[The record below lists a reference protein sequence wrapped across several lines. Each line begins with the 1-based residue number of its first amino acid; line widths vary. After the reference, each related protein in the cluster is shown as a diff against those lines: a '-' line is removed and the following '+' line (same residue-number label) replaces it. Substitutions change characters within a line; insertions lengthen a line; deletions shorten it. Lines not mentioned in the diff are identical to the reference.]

1 MADFGAD
8 VELEDFRAEAAAWL
22 KENFPPALAG
32 KAALSTDRHGSGD
45 IAKWRKAIGEKG
57 WATPTWP
64 AEYGGGGLSPAQ
76 ARVLGQE
83 MAKIGAFN
91 PLMFGMGVTMIGPT
105 IMDYGTEEQKKT
117 HLPPIIRGEV
127 QWCVGYSEPN
137 AGSDL
142 ASLQTKAVDAGDHW
156 VINGQKT
163 WTSGAQYSDWCGL
176 LTRTDP
182 TAKKHDGI
190 SFMLVDMHQPGIETR
205 PIALI
210 AGASPFCE
218 TFFTDAKAPKDALLG
233 QLNVGWTVGKRLLQ
247 HERASQ
253 TGAIGGSRTVPL
265 SQVAKRYVEVEA
277 DGRIADQDLRT
288 RLVLHEMDA
297 RVHGLTLARVMAES
311 KEANGAT
318 NGASV
323 LKNSATHVAQTRA
336 ELTLEIMGA
345 QGLGWAGDDFTR
357 EEIETVRGWLG
368 GKAMSIYGGSF
379 EIQNNI
385 ISKRILGLPDN
396 TQSSGSQPSELH
408 RKCEAAV
415 EIGGFIA
422 TAEPAANHR
431 IQP

>member
-8 VELEDFRAEAAAWL
+8 LELEDFRKEARGWVEA
-22 KENFPPALAG
+22 NFPKSLAG
-32 KAALSTDRHGSGD
+32 KGNQLSMAERQSPGADLAAW
-45 IAKWRKAIGEKG
+45 KKAIGEKG

-64 AEYGGGGLSPAQ
+64 TQYGGGGLSPQ
-76 ARVLGQE
+76 KARVLQQE
-83 MAKIGAFN
+83 ILRAGAFN
-91 PLMFGMGVTMIGPT
+91 PLMFGMGITMIGPT
-105 IMDYGTEEQKKT
+105 ILDYGTEEQKAK
-117 HLPPIIRGEV
+117 HIPPIVRGDV

-156 VINGQKT
+156 TITGQKT

-176 LTRTDP
+176 LVRTDFS
-182 TAKKHDGI
+182 AKKHDGI
-190 SFMLVDMHQPGIETR
+190 SFMLVDMHQPEIETR

-218 TFFTDAKAPKDALLG
+218 TFFTEAKAPKDALLG

-253 TGAIGGSRTVPL
+253 TGAPMGGGRSVPL
-265 SQVAKRYVEVEA
+265 HEIAKRYVGEDA
-277 DGRIADQDLRT
+277 NGRLDDQDLRT
-288 RLVLHEMDA
+288 RLVRHEMDA

-323 LKNSATHVAQTRA
+323 LKNSATNVAQTRA
-336 ELTLEIMGA
+336 ELTLEIFGH
-345 QGLGWAGDDFTR
+345 QGLGWEGEAFSK
-357 EEIETVRGWLG
+357 EELDTVRGWLS
-368 GKAMSIYGGSF
+368 GKAMSIYGGSS

-396 TQSSGSQPSELH
+396 TQSS
-408 RKCEAAV
+408 
-415 EIGGFIA
+415 
-422 TAEPAANHR
+422 
-431 IQP
+431 

>member
-8 VELEDFRAEAAAWL
+8 LELEDFRKEAAAWL
-22 KENFPPALAG
+22 EANFPKSLAG
-32 KAALSTDRHGSGD
+32 KAHFAMAERQTPGADL
-45 IAKWRKAIGEKG
+45 AAWKAAIGQKG

-64 AEYGGGGLSPAQ
+64 TQYGGGGLSAKQ
-76 ARVLGQE
+76 ARVLQQE
-83 MAKIGAFN
+83 MQKAGAFN

-105 IMDYGTEEQKKT
+105 ILDYGTEAQKAQ
-117 HLPPIIRGEV
+117 HIPPIVRGEV

-163 WTSGAQYSDWCGL
+163 WTSGAQYSDWCGCL
-176 LTRTDP
+176 VRTDP
-182 TAKKHDGI
+182 RAKKHDGI
-190 SFMLVDMHQPGIETR
+190 SFMLIDMHQKAIETR

-218 TFFTDAKAPKDALLG
+218 TFFTDAVAPKDALLG

-253 TGAIGGSRTVPL
+253 TGAPMGGRVTPL
-265 SQVAKRYVEVEA
+265 QDIAKRYVGLDEE
-277 DGRIADQDLRT
+277 GRIADVDLRT
-288 RLVLHEMDA
+288 RLTRHLMDA
-297 RVHGLTLARVMAES
+297 RVHSLTLARAMAEA
-311 KEANGAT
+311 KGNADPGNA
-318 NGASV
+318 ASV

-336 ELTLEIMGA
+336 ELTLEIFGH
-345 QGLGWAGDDFTR
+345 QGLGWEGDDFTR
-357 EEIETVRGWLG
+357 EEIETVRSWLG

-385 ISKRILGLPDN
+385 IAKRILGLPDS
-396 TQSSGSQPSELH
+396 TKS
-408 RKCEAAV
+408 
-415 EIGGFIA
+415 
-422 TAEPAANHR
+422 T
-431 IQP
+431 

>member
-8 VELEDFRAEAAAWL
+8 LELEDFRKEARGWIEA
-22 KENFPPALAG
+22 NFPKSLAG
-32 KAALSTDRHGSGD
+32 KGAQLSMAERQSPGADLAAW
-45 IAKWRKAIGEKG
+45 KKAIGEKG

-64 AEYGGGGLSPAQ
+64 TQYGGGGLSPQ
-76 ARVLGQE
+76 KARVLQQE
-83 MAKIGAFN
+83 MMRAGAFN

-105 IMDYGTEEQKKT
+105 ILDYGTEEQKAK
-117 HLPPIIRGEV
+117 HIPPIVRGEV

-156 VINGQKT
+156 VIDGQKT

-182 TAKKHDGI
+182 SARKHDGI

-218 TFFTDAKAPKDALLG
+218 TFFTGAVAPKDALLG

-253 TGAIGGSRTVPL
+253 TGAPMGGGRSVPL
-265 SQVAKRYVEVEA
+265 HEIAKRYVGEDA
-277 DGRIADQDLRT
+277 NGRLDDQDLRT
-288 RLVLHEMDA
+288 RLVRHEMDA

-336 ELTLEIMGA
+336 ELTLEIFGH
-345 QGLGWAGDDFTR
+345 QGLGWAGDDFTK
-357 EEIETVRGWLG
+357 EELDTVRGWLS

-396 TQSSGSQPSELH
+396 TQSS
-408 RKCEAAV
+408 
-415 EIGGFIA
+415 
-422 TAEPAANHR
+422 
-431 IQP
+431 

>member
-1 MADFGAD
+1 MSERQGQSAD
-8 VELEDFRAEAAAWL
+8 
-22 KENFPPALAG
+22 LAQ
-32 KAALSTDRHGSGD
+32 
-45 IAKWRKAIGEKG
+45 WRKAIGEKG

-64 AEYGGGGLSPAQ
+64 AQYGGGGLSGPQ
-76 ARVLGQE
+76 ARVLQQE
-83 MAKIGAFN
+83 MAKAQAFN
-91 PLMFGMGVTMIGPT
+91 PLLFGMGVTMIGPT
-105 IMDYGTEEQKKT
+105 ILDYGTEAQKAQ
-117 HLPPIIRGEV
+117 HIPPIVRGEV

-218 TFFTDAKAPKDALLG
+218 TFFTDAIAPKDALLG

-253 TGAIGGSRTVPL
+253 TGAIGGGSAVAL
-265 SQVAKRYVEVEA
+265 SQIAKRYVAVDA
-277 DGRIADQDLRT
+277 DGRIEDQDLRT
-288 RLVLHEMDA
+288 RLVRHEMDA
-297 RVHGLTLARVMAES
+297 KVHGLTLARVVAES

-345 QGLGWAGDDFTR
+345 QGLGWQGEAFTR

-368 GKAMSIYGGSF
+368 GKAISIYGGSF

-396 TQSSGSQPSELH
+396 TQSS
-408 RKCEAAV
+408 
-415 EIGGFIA
+415 
-422 TAEPAANHR
+422 
-431 IQP
+431 